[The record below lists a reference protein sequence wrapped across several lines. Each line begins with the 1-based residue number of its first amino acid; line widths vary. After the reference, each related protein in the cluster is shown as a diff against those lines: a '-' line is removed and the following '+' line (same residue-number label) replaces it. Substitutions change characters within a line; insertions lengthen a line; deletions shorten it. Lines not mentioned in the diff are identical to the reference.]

1 MVTPLLYSYIY
12 FKNTTS
18 LALFEH
24 RICAPVPPNQQP
36 LGSYI
41 QSLHIYLSREEVSSS
56 QLISILVRSPN
67 LRMFLSYYNELEG
80 GAVTRIA
87 PAIGQSLRVLTAE
100 VYDMFS
106 FRLLEQLQGLEELE
120 IAASAYNKLD
130 WSLQDG
136 AAGITLPHVVY
147 FRVIVWELN
156 ETRRRAVHRWLWP
169 CLAKSTFP
177 ALRRVRTKMFWRPDS
192 DAAGNLSAF
201 FRRHP
206 QIVDLVWFVSSEMDL
221 AGLPHLFPIT
231 TMLFSVWAGP
241 QAFEVLPKTVTRLQF
256 MDITYKT
263 LEVFCLALLSK
274 PTLPISHVREFWICS
289 LQFSF
294 FLDYPCFTWKRFKF
308 DVSMES
314 GGLNILYD
322 YLLSLSRNLGL
333 QKPHGIDLLDSEGH
347 PIISRSVGPA
357 SILLNGTSSN
367 HQSTIVRSPSRG
379 KICSIV

>member
-1 MVTPLLYSYIY
+1 
-12 FKNTTS
+12 
-18 LALFEH
+18 
-24 RICAPVPPNQQP
+24 
-36 LGSYI
+36 
-41 QSLHIYLSREEVSSS
+41 
-56 QLISILVRSPN
+56 
-67 LRMFLSYYNELEG
+67 MFLSYSDELEG

-87 PAIGQSLRVLTAE
+87 PAIGRSLRVLTAE

-147 FRVIVWELN
+147 FRVTVWELN

-177 ALRRVRTKMFWRPDS
+177 ALRRVRTKMFWRADS
-192 DAAGNLSAF
+192 DAAENLSAF

-241 QAFEVLPKTVTRLQF
+241 QVFDVLPKTVTRLQF
-256 MDITYKT
+256 MDIEYET
-263 LEVFCLALLSK
+263 LEAFCLALLSQ
-274 PTLPISHVREFWICS
+274 PTSPISHVREFWICS
-289 LQFSF
+289 LQFRF
-294 FLDYPCFTWKRFKF
+294 LLDYPCFTWRRLKF
-308 DVSMES
+308 GVSIES
-314 GGLNILYD
+314 GASNMLYD
-322 YLLSLSRNLGL
+322 YLLSLAQNLEL
-333 QKPHGIDLLDSEGH
+333 QNPHGIDLLDSEGH
-347 PIISRSVGPA
+347 PIYCAIYSKTTRIIKEV
-357 SILLNGTSSN
+357 
-367 HQSTIVRSPSRG
+367 
-379 KICSIV
+379 